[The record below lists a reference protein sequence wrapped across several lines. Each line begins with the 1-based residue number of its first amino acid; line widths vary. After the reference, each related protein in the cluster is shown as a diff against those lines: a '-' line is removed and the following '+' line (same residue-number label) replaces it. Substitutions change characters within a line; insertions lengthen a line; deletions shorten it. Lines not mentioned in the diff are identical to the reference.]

1 MLSYNSL
8 TQANELK
15 YQGLLYLFLAKLA
28 ESSDIKVTT
37 EHKNENHYIS
47 KAIEF
52 IQNNY
57 SNYIKVSDIS
67 NYLCLNRT
75 YLTSLF
81 QKYLGMSPQQFLIQF
96 RITKAAQLLVETNLS
111 VADISR
117 SCGYNDSLAFSK
129 SFKKIKSLSPT
140 DFRLQMKKV

>member
-1 MLSYNSL
+1 M
-8 TQANELK
+8 E
-15 YQGLLYLFLAKLA
+15 
-28 ESSDIKVTT
+28 
-37 EHKNENHYIS
+37 
-47 KAIEF
+47 
-52 IQNNY
+52 
-57 SNYIKVSDIS
+57 
-67 NYLCLNRT
+67 
-75 YLTSLF
+75 SLF